1 MSLQNKHAYLIIA
14 HNEYPVLRTLLSMLD
29 DERNDIYLY
38 IDRRSRNLRKSMHHY
53 ELSRAK
59 LYIIPNP
66 IKLYWGDISLVEAE
80 FTLLETASANGKY
93 AYYHLLSGV
102 DLPLKNQNYI
112 HDFFDRHAGQEFV
125 EYWHSPEHQKD
136 LDRKV
141 SRYYLFTKSLRP
153 NDRWH
158 AFTMPFYNFVLILQK
173 LLHFHRKHEVGF
185 QKGSQW
191 FSITND
197 FCQYLLKEKAFVLKR
212 FKYTLCPDEIFI
224 QTVLWNSPFRKNIY
238 RPEDEAAGNM
248 RLIDWHRGG
257 PYVWKKRDY
266 DELVQSDKLFARKFS
281 SDQMELVNHLEAT
294 FAC

>member
-153 NDRWH
+153 NDRWLSTTLYSSCKSCSTS
-158 AFTMPFYNFVLILQK
+158 AASTK
-173 LLHFHRKHEVGF
+173 SDSRKARN
-185 QKGSQW
+185 GS
-191 FSITND
+191 
-197 FCQYLLKEKAFVLKR
+197 A
-212 FKYTLCPDEIFI
+212 
-224 QTVLWNSPFRKNIY
+224 SPTTSANICSRRKPSY
-238 RPEDEAAGNM
+238 
-248 RLIDWHRGG
+248 
-257 PYVWKKRDY
+257 
-266 DELVQSDKLFARKFS
+266 
-281 SDQMELVNHLEAT
+281 
-294 FAC
+294 

>member
-1 MSLQNKHAYLIIA
+1 MHIQQHVILKHSRPQSFFADQLYVITYKAFHLILHRIAQKTADAVPADSLHIYIGKINSL
-14 HNEYPVLRTLLSMLD
+14 LR
-29 DERNDIYLY
+29 
-38 IDRRSRNLRKSMHHY
+38 
-53 ELSRAK
+53 
-59 LYIIPNP
+59 
-66 IKLYWGDISLVEAE
+66 
-80 FTLLETASANGKY
+80 
-93 AYYHLLSGV
+93 
-102 DLPLKNQNYI
+102 
-112 HDFFDRHAGQEFV
+112 
-125 EYWHSPEHQKD
+125 
-136 LDRKV
+136 
-141 SRYYLFTKSLRP
+141 
-153 NDRWH
+153 
-158 AFTMPFYNFVLILQK
+158 LILQK
-173 LLHFHRKHEVGF
+173 LLHFRRKHEVGF

>member
-1 MSLQNKHAYLIIA
+1 
-14 HNEYPVLRTLLSMLD
+14 
-29 DERNDIYLY
+29 
-38 IDRRSRNLRKSMHHY
+38 MHHY